1 MSQIVYCTCP
11 LQPDN
16 SSSDRSLVGF
26 GLSATQL
33 TLNSLFFSRPDHT
46 IPPMFSTSLPRP
58 TPIAPEVNS
67 TPEGLQ
73 ATSIASPPRD
83 RLQHPAA
90 GNSPRSTTMTSFAN
104 VSSPSAELYCCFKLC
119 LRGTELY
126 VTQGNTGWGVQF

>member
-11 LQPDN
+11 LQPDDN
-16 SSSDRSLVGF
+16 SSSGWVWVICHTVDTRQSV
-26 GLSATQL
+26 
-33 TLNSLFFSRPDHT
+33 FSRPDHT